1 MVIARLKSLVPW
13 AKLSV
18 FLLGV
23 LGVFVTWWALLITWD
38 TAEDISQIWYYWL
51 RSIYLGIPVIVL
63 LNILVWPDKK
73 GKIIWAISFVGA
85 PIFVTL
91 LRAIWWLVNTVSDIW
106 SSLWN

>member
-1 MVIARLKSLVPW
+1 VKARLKSLGPW
-13 AKLSV
+13 AKLVV

-23 LGVFVTWWALLITWD
+23 LGVFVTWWALLITFE
-38 TAEDISQIWYYWL
+38 TAADIGQIWYYWF
-51 RSIYLGIPVIVL
+51 RTIYLGIPVLVL
-63 LNILVWPDKK
+63 LNILIWPDKK
-73 GKIIWAISFVGA
+73 GKLIWAISFIGA

>member
-1 MVIARLKSLVPW
+1 MKERLKSFGPW
-13 AKLSV
+13 AKGIV

-23 LGVFVTWWALLITWD
+23 LGVAITWWVLLVTWE
-38 TAEDISQIWYYWL
+38 TAEDIGQIWYYWL

-73 GKIIWAISFVGA
+73 GKLIWAISFVGA

-91 LRAIWWLVNTVSDIW
+91 LRAIWWLVKTVPDLW
-106 SSLWN
+106 SGLWS